1 MRFWQ
6 ISRCSVCQSSDFFA
20 QGPRITEK
28 KYNFFKTT
36 VFSAKICFCGQVNC
50 CLVKKS
56 AEKLSTEKQ
65 NFYAQASEELFAT
78 SKTDENINGKHQKL
92 CFLKRLLSTTRKQ
105 CQRPCQKFFSQIQ
118 NFRSKS
124 AKDEKSRKCFSGHF
138 FSHRRQPCQK
148 FSCRK

>member
-1 MRFWQ
+1 MSQHLFVESQEVVKKVWNSRVFSLNFFCWTRRMQFWQ

-78 SKTDENINGKHQKL
+78 SKTDENINGKLRKIMFLQKIPL
-92 CFLKRLLSTTRKQ
+92 D
-105 CQRPCQKFFSQIQ
+105 
-118 NFRSKS
+118 N
-124 AKDEKSRKCFSGHF
+124 
-138 FSHRRQPCQK
+138 
-148 FSCRK
+148 